1 MENSKKILIVD
12 DDIDVLTVIQT
23 ILENEGHR
31 VITAKD
37 KTEAIHKA
45 KSEKPDVAICDVMMT
60 THYEGF
66 ELAEAL
72 KNDEDLKDMPVL
84 MQTSIEVF
92 SSPNADAMLFARQYR
107 EKMPSKDLEV
117 ILVENPKTMKA
128 GVDYRTE
135 EGKIKWLPVDGFIRK
150 PVKAKT
156 LIEAVN
162 NVFITE
168 EETI

>member
-12 DDIDVLTVIQT
+12 DDIDVLTVIKT
-23 ILENEGHR
+23 ILENEGHKI
-31 VITAKD
+31 ITAQD
-37 KTEAIHKA
+37 KPEALAKA
-45 KSEKPDVAICDVMMT
+45 RTEKPDVAICDVMMS

-72 KNDEDLKDMPVL
+72 KNEEDLKDMPVL

-107 EKMPSKDLEV
+107 EKVPSKDLEV
-117 ILVENPKTMKA
+117 ILVENPKTLKA

-135 EGKIKWLPVDGFIRK
+135 DGKVKWLPVDGFIRK

-162 NVFITE
+162 KVFALADQ
-168 EETI
+168 TI

>member
-1 MENSKKILIVD
+1 MNNTKKILIVD
-12 DDIDVLTVIQT
+12 DDIDVLAVIKT
-23 ILENEGHR
+23 ILENEGHKI
-31 VITAKD
+31 VMAKN
-37 KTEAIHKA
+37 KTEAISLA
-45 KSEKPDVAICDVMMT
+45 KSERPDLAICDVMMT

-72 KNDEDLKDMPVL
+72 TNDEDFKGMPVL

-107 EKMPSKDLEV
+107 EKVQSREMEV
-117 ILVENPKTMKA
+117 LLVESPKTMKA
-128 GVDYRTE
+128 GIDYRTE

-156 LIEAVN
+156 LIEAVERAF
-162 NVFITE
+162 VKE
-168 EETI
+168 EQTS